1 MRFSIHLAGCLSAL
15 HPGVHGQQPVV
26 AEHGAGELLELAEAV
41 VVEGAAGEGELE
53 GLLVQR
59 RDDLGVA
66 VALRELWS
74 NALTL

>member
-1 MRFSIHLAGCLSAL
+1 MICYNVCTKHSHLACGLPAL

-26 AEHGAGELLELAEAV
+26 SEHGAGELLELAQAV

-66 VALRELWS
+66 VALVK
-74 NALTL
+74 